1 LNVIFIIFGLCFIAA
16 GIYGLF
22 YGIES
27 IKKGEVYSMQH
38 KRTFRKEDS
47 PKSFISVVC
56 GNLLLAILVGLGGG
70 IVMIAEVFRN

>member
-1 LNVIFIIFGLCFIAA
+1 LNVILIILGLCFISA

-47 PKSFISVVC
+47 PKSFMGVVC
-56 GNLLLAILVGLGGG
+56 GNMLLAILVGLGGG
-70 IVMIAEVFRN
+70 IGMIAEVFRN